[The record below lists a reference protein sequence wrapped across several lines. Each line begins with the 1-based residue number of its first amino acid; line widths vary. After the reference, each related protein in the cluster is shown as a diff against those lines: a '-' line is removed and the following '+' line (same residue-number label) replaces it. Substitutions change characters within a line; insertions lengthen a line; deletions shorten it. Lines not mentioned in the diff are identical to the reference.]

1 MLTMAKP
8 VIVQRPKIKSFTD
21 GVVSA
26 TLSEIEWYEFAWAC
40 KKVGLTPE
48 QAVSQALGHFV
59 NAVKYPEKRKKPIM
73 QRLWDGIDQRTQIGI
88 KRQPRPEVDWP

>member
-1 MLTMAKP
+1 MSRTLKVKP
-8 VIVQRPKIKSFTD
+8 QVRPYTD
-21 GVVSA
+21 GTAS
-26 TLSEIEWYEFAWAC
+26 TKLSEIAWYEFMWAC

-73 QRLWDGIDQRTQIGI
+73 QRLWDGIDERTQIGI
-88 KRQPRPEVDWP
+88 KRRRHPEVEWP